1 MSTGPAPT
9 VDPTTRRRRRL
20 RLAAALANLHVRT
33 VLVPETSIRRRQR
46 VQVCGAAR
54 ILTALGVRVRVVGP
68 RTAWPRHRACR
79 LVVADDAGW
88 LATMALITTVPRTTE
103 GWDEAC
109 RRALPRVRTTV
120 GRGSADAVAC
130 PVAFRYRADGRLLDR
145 PPQTLAEIVAIRG
158 LVVEVHVLPALDL
171 SADLPRTDL
180 SHADLSHADLTR
192 RSDRALT
199 A

>member
-1 MSTGPAPT
+1 MSGSRTTVPHPT

-20 RLAAALANLHVRT
+20 RLAAALAGLHART

-68 RTAWPRHRACR
+68 RTAWPRHRPCR

-103 GWDEAC
+103 GWEAAC
-109 RRALPRVRTTV
+109 RRALPGVRPAAD
-120 GRGSADAVAC
+120 RGTADAVAC
-130 PVAFRYRADGRLLDR
+130 PVAFRYRADGGLLDR
-145 PPQTLAEIVAIRG
+145 APRTLAEIVATRG
-158 LVVEVHVLPALDL
+158 LVVEVHLLPALDL
-171 SADLPRTDL
+171 AADLPR
-180 SHADLSHADLTR
+180 A
-192 RSDRALT
+192 AL
-199 A
+199 APAA